1 MKKYLNAILM
11 ISSVGMLFYIIYHQ
25 KERIKVLESTNK
37 SLAVQCDSLKSEQF
51 VYQINEQR
59 FQYIIDR
66 AKREMSPDCKQELE
80 KILHETE

>member
-11 ISSVGMLFYIIYHQ
+11 LSSVGMLFYIIYHQ
-25 KERIKVLESTNK
+25 KERIKVLESINK
-37 SLAVQCDSLKSEQF
+37 SLIVQCDSLKSEQF
-51 VYQINEQR
+51 VSHINEQR

-66 AKREMSPDCKQELE
+66 AEGEMSPDCKEEFE